1 MSARLAPRVSAAIL
15 ERPPGRFHI
24 EADPGPL
31 STPQPDGAKLGG
43 VSVDVV
49 DGHAEPIRELACTY
63 KLERRRARAI
73 QQFDRAA
80 RHGLYVLWAQDHR
93 GADQL
98 HCQFI
103 EPRMIQEI
111 ARNIY
116 G

>member
-15 ERPPGRFHI
+15 QRPPGRFHI

-31 STPQPDGAKLGG
+31 STPKSDGAKLGC

-63 KLERRRARAI
+63 EPERRQPCAI
-73 QQFDRAA
+73 EQFDRAT
-80 RHGLYVLWAQDHR
+80 RYGLYVLRAQDHR
-93 GADQL
+93 GAGKP

-103 EPRMIQEI
+103 EPRTIQEI
-111 ARNIY
+111 ARNTY

>member
-31 STPQPDGAKLGG
+31 STPQPDGAKLSG

-49 DGHAEPIRELACTY
+49 DGHAEPISELACTY
-63 KLERRRARAI
+63 KLERRRACTI

-80 RHGLYVLWAQDHR
+80 RYGLYVLWAQEHR
-93 GADQL
+93 GADQP
-98 HCQFI
+98 HCRFA
-103 EPRMIQEI
+103 ELPTIQEI
-111 ARNIY
+111 DRNIY

>member
-31 STPQPDGAKLGG
+31 STPQSDGAKLGG

-49 DGHAEPIRELACTY
+49 DGHAEPIREFACTY
-63 KLERRRARAI
+63 ELEHRRPCAV
-73 QQFDRAA
+73 QQFDRAT
-80 RHGLYVLWAQDHR
+80 RYGLYVLRAQDHR
-93 GADQL
+93 GAGRPRCEL
-98 HCQFI
+98 I
-103 EPRMIQEI
+103 ELRTIQEI
-111 ARNIY
+111 ARNTY